1 MSDLQTVLCVEGDDT
16 TRQLLC
22 EELQSA
28 GYRVLEADNGR
39 SALSLIRS
47 ERPELVVSDALLAQM
62 DGFALLEAVRSDAA
76 IADTPFILLT
86 ATDDAPLPQRGQMPG
101 AEHCL
106 DKPVDLDLLLS
117 AVAMHIRHQRHA
129 VATPS
134 APAVLNRMQLQS
146 SLQAEQRARRSVRV
160 TLLKLDSYLA
170 LSMRLRP
177 QELQQ
182 LQQALTVRLQP
193 LAEQGLVYS
202 WSDGCWALIEQPYL
216 GDGDF
221 DQLQQRYSIALGS
234 ISLNYT
240 TSVLRLQI
248 DWAQVEHYRLDG
260 STLLEACAL
269 HLNFASAG
277 NPRRLLQLQAADY
290 AALQAARYA
299 EHHLDD
305 VIRNGELELLFQPR
319 VDLADGRIVGAEAL
333 LRWPGASVGALSPG
347 FFVPVAERMGLAAE
361 LDRWVISQMLAAAR
375 QLADLQPDFVL
386 SFNLSGQ
393 SLDADVPDYL
403 YQLLLPQPALAGNI
417 EIEVTETSMA
427 NLNATVEQ
435 AIARLREMGT
445 RLAVDDFGVG
455 YASLSYLKRL
465 QAGVIKIERSFITDI
480 ARRGIDAQIV
490 QGLVGL
496 AQALGC
502 SVVAEGVETAEQA
515 ACVRELGCQ
524 FAQGYHF
531 YRPMLLDEL
540 LQRLAAP

>member
-1 MSDLQTVLCVEGDDT
+1 MSDLQTVLCVEGDET
-16 TRQLLC
+16 TRLLLC
-22 EELQSA
+22 EELQLA

-47 ERPELVVSDALLAQM
+47 ERPALVISDIALMQI
-62 DGFALLEAVRSDAA
+62 DGIALLEAVRADAG

-86 ATDDAPLPQRGQMPG
+86 AQDDRQQRLRSQ
-101 AEHCL
+101 ALAVEHL
-106 DKPVDLDLLLS
+106 LSKPVDLDRLLAAVVTSMRPARPAVS
-117 AVAMHIRHQRHA
+117 AVAG
-129 VATPS
+129 S
-134 APAVLNRMQLQS
+134 GLLNRQQLQAR
-146 SLQAEQRARRSVRV
+146 LQAEQRDRQPVRV

-170 LSMRLRP
+170 LTMRLRP

-182 LQQALTVRLQP
+182 LQQALCARLQP
-193 LAEQGLVYS
+193 LAEHGLVYS
-202 WSDGCWALIEQPYL
+202 WSDGCWALLELPHL
-216 GDGDF
+216 SEGDF
-221 DQLQQRYSIALGS
+221 DQLQQRYSITLGS

-248 DWAQVEHYRLDG
+248 DWAQADRYRLDG
-260 STLLEACAL
+260 ATLLEASAL

-277 NPRRLLQLQAADY
+277 NPRRLLQLQAVDY
-290 AALQAARYA
+290 PALQAARYA
-299 EHHLDD
+299 EHNLAD

-319 VDLADGRIVGAEAL
+319 VALASQRIVGAEAL
-333 LRWPGASVGALSPG
+333 LRWPGATVGALSPG

-361 LDRWVISQMLAAAR
+361 LDRWVISRILAAAR
-375 QLADLQPDFVL
+375 QLVAQQPDFVL

-393 SLDADVPDYL
+393 SLDADVPAYL
-403 YQLLLPQPALAGNI
+403 YQLLQQQPDLAANI

-427 NLNATVEQ
+427 TLNAAVEQ
-435 AIARLREMGT
+435 AIATLREMGT

-465 QAGVIKIERSFITDI
+465 RAGVIKIDRSFVTDI
-480 ARRGIDAQIV
+480 PRRGIDAQIV

-496 AQALGC
+496 AQALDC

-524 FAQGYHF
+524 YAQGYHF
-531 YRPMLLDEL
+531 YRPMLLEEL
-540 LQRLAAP
+540 LQVLAAG

>member
-1 MSDLQTVLCVEGDDT
+1 MSDLQTVLCVEGDEM
-16 TRQLLC
+16 TRLLLC
-22 EELQSA
+22 EELQLA

-47 ERPELVVSDALLAQM
+47 ERPALVISDIALMQI
-62 DGFALLEAVRSDAA
+62 DGITLLEAVRADAG

-86 ATDDAPLPQRGQMPG
+86 AQDDRQQRLRSQ
-101 AEHCL
+101 ALAVEHL
-106 DKPVDLDLLLS
+106 LSKPVDLDRLLAAVVTSMRPARPAVS
-117 AVAMHIRHQRHA
+117 AVAG
-129 VATPS
+129 S
-134 APAVLNRMQLQS
+134 GLLNRQQLQAR
-146 SLQAEQRARRSVRV
+146 LQAEQRDRQPVRV

-170 LSMRLRP
+170 LTMRLRP

-182 LQQALTVRLQP
+182 LQQALCARLQP
-193 LAEQGLVYS
+193 LAEHGLVYS
-202 WSDGCWALIEQPYL
+202 WSDGCWALLELPHL
-216 GDGDF
+216 SEGDF
-221 DQLQQRYSIALGS
+221 DQLQQRYSITLGS

-248 DWAQVEHYRLDG
+248 DWAQADRYRLDG
-260 STLLEACAL
+260 ATLLEASAL

-277 NPRRLLQLQAADY
+277 NPRRLLQLQAVDY
-290 AALQAARYA
+290 PALQAARYA
-299 EHHLDD
+299 EHNLAD

-319 VDLADGRIVGAEAL
+319 VALASQRIVGAEAL
-333 LRWPGASVGALSPG
+333 LRWPGATVGALSPG

-361 LDRWVISQMLAAAR
+361 LDRWVISRILAAAR
-375 QLADLQPDFVL
+375 QLVAQQPDFVL

-393 SLDADVPDYL
+393 SLDADVPAYL
-403 YQLLLPQPALAGNI
+403 YQLLQQQPDLAANI

-427 NLNATVEQ
+427 TLNAAVEQ

-465 QAGVIKIERSFITDI
+465 RAGVIKIDRSFVTDI
-480 ARRGIDAQIV
+480 PRRGIDAQIV

-496 AQALGC
+496 AQALDC

-524 FAQGYHF
+524 YAQGYHF
-531 YRPMLLDEL
+531 YRPMLLEEL
-540 LQRLAAP
+540 LQVLAAG

>member
-22 EELQSA
+22 EELQFA

-39 SALSLIRS
+39 SALALIRS
-47 ERPELVVSDALLAQM
+47 ERPELVISDMALAQL
-62 DGFALLEAVRSDAA
+62 DGLALLEAVRADAG

-86 ATDDAPLPQRGQMPG
+86 APGDSRQQRGRELAVAQL
-101 AEHCL
+101 L
-106 DKPVDLDLLLS
+106 DKPVDLDLLLA
-117 AVAMHIRHQRHA
+117 AVASCIRHARHA
-129 VATPS
+129 S
-134 APAVLNRMQLQS
+134 AAPLAGGFLHRLQLQQR
-146 SLQAEQRARRSVRV
+146 LQLEQRGRQPVRV
-160 TLLKLDSYLA
+160 ALLKLDSYLA

-182 LQQALTVRLQP
+182 LQQALHARLQP
-193 LAEQGLVYS
+193 LAEHGQVYS
-202 WSDGCWALIEQPYL
+202 WSDGCWALIELPHL
-216 GDGDF
+216 SEGDF

-248 DWAQVEHYRLDG
+248 DWPQADQYRLDG
-260 STLLEACAL
+260 ATLLEASAL

-290 AALQAARYA
+290 PALQAARYA
-299 EHHLDD
+299 EHNLAEA
-305 VIRNGELELLFQPR
+305 IRNGELELLFQPR
-319 VDLADGRIVGAEAL
+319 VALANRRIVGAEAL
-333 LRWPGASVGALSPG
+333 LRWPGATVGALSPG

-361 LDRWVISQMLAAAR
+361 LDRWVISRILAAAR
-375 QLADLQPDFVL
+375 QLVAQQADFVL

-393 SLDADVPDYL
+393 SLDADVPAYL
-403 YQLLLPQPALAGNI
+403 YQLLQQQPDLAANI

-427 NLNATVEQ
+427 TLNAGVEQ
-435 AIARLREMGT
+435 AIANLREMGT

-465 QAGVIKIERSFITDI
+465 RAGVIKIDRSFVTDI

-515 ACVRELGCQ
+515 DCVRELGCQ
-524 FAQGYHF
+524 YAQGYHF
-531 YRPMLLDEL
+531 YRPMLLAEL
-540 LQRLAAP
+540 LHGLAAA